1 MTSSR
6 LVDFLRLERA
16 RLLERWQQRVSEML
30 GTDDVSR
37 IELLDHMPA
46 FLDEIIAIL
55 DEYVHEA
62 PPVTWSATRNA
73 PAHGLQRLRVGFDV
87 DEVVREYGILTDV
100 VLHALTKA
108 TVPFDTAEL
117 RVLLHRIN
125 VGAAEAVRAYI
136 ERRDDEAQ
144 RQESTHRS
152 FIAHEL
158 RTPIGSA
165 RAALSVLERTMPA
178 FAASHAGRIV
188 QRSVRQLSE
197 LVDQVLVA
205 GTLGA
210 GMSATFADV
219 DVAALLRDVEES
231 LGYEAASRNV
241 RLMVSAPATL
251 PMRADGRLLGSVVMN
266 LVRNA
271 IKFTAD
277 GSDVIVHA
285 RRERDDVVVEVLDG
299 CGGLPENGWA
309 AMFEPF
315 TQAGTNRAGF
325 GLGLAIA
332 KQAVELHGGT
342 IGVANRPP
350 TGCVFEVR
358 IPARRPVP

>member
-1 MTSSR
+1 MAVSR
-6 LVDFLRLERA
+6 LVDFLRAERERILES
-16 RLLERWQQRVSEML
+16 WQQRVAETL
-30 GTDDVSR
+30 GTGETSR

-46 FLDEIIAIL
+46 FLDEIITIL
-55 DEYVHEA
+55 NEYVQEA
-62 PPVTWSATRNA
+62 PPVAWTTTQNA
-73 PAHGLQRLRVGFDV
+73 PAHGRQRLRVGFDV
-87 DEVVREYGILTDV
+87 YEVVREYGLLADV

-125 VGAAEAVRAYI
+125 VGAAEAVGAYVR
-136 ERRDDEAQ
+136 RRDDETK
-144 RQESTHRS
+144 RQESAHRS

-165 RAALSVLERTMPA
+165 RAALAVLERTMPE
-178 FAASHAGRIV
+178 FAAARAGDILL
-188 QRSVRQLSE
+188 RSVRQLAE

-205 GTLGA
+205 GLLGT
-210 GMSATFADV
+210 GTERQDGDV
-219 DVAALLRDVEES
+219 DIAALLRDAEQS
-231 LGYEAASRNV
+231 LGYEAASR
-241 RLMVSAPATL
+241 RI
-251 PMRADGRLLGSVVMN
+251 RLLVSVPPTLQTHGDPRLLRSAVLN

-271 IKFTAD
+271 IKFSRD
-277 GSDVIVHA
+277 GSDVIA
-285 RRERDDVVVEVLDG
+285 DGRRERDDIVIEIADG
-299 CGGLPENGWA
+299 CGGLPEDGWA

-315 TQAGTNRAGF
+315 TQAGSNRAGF

-332 KQAVELHGGT
+332 KQAVESHGGT

-358 IPARRPVP
+358 IPARQPPP